1 MGMFPAVF
9 FCAAGLGQR
18 RKTKENAAGQNP
30 QRPHID
36 GVMLRSRQHRQYL
49 Q

>member
-9 FCAAGLGQR
+9 LRGRTRTAAEN
-18 RKTKENAAGQNP
+18 KENAAGQNP